1 MSEEELK
8 PCPFCGSTN
17 IRKNF
22 GIFPE
27 LFCSECEA
35 TIYAYDNYEDLDKS
49 WNTRPLE
56 DALQARIAE
65 LEERLRL
72 VPISEQKPEFI
83 NSVIFVNDI
92 HTWIGWR
99 YDDDDYDTFDK
110 RIGYHEKP
118 THWMPLPNLPEV
130 KDE

>member
-1 MSEEELK
+1 MSEKLK
-8 PCPFCGSTN
+8 PCPFCGNKN

-35 TIYAYDNYEDLDKS
+35 TIYAYDEHEDLAKS

-65 LEERLRL
+65 LQDE
-72 VPISEQKPEFI
+72 I
-83 NSVIFVNDI
+83 NKVNEI
-92 HTWIGWR
+92 LI
-99 YDDDDYDTFDK
+99 DYMGEWAGVGDL
-110 RIGYHEKP
+110 Y
-118 THWMPLPNLPEV
+118 LPENMLPIYNALSILR
-130 KDE
+130 DES

>member
-1 MSEEELK
+1 MNEELR

-27 LFCSECEA
+27 LFCGECEA

-56 DALQARIAE
+56 DALQKRIAE
-65 LEERLRL
+65 LEEAQRWKPL
-72 VPISEQKPEFI
+72 SE
-83 NSVIFVNDI
+83 
-92 HTWIGWR
+92 
-99 YDDDDYDTFDK
+99 
-110 RIGYHEKP
+110 
-118 THWMPLPNLPEV
+118 LPEENMEVLV
-130 KDE
+130 KTDRNYILIVEIQQIEEFNYDEHEHFGYGLIEHFMALPEAKHE

>member
-65 LEERLRL
+65 LEEQLLKVSKEYAEMSFARR
-72 VPISEQKPEFI
+72 
-83 NSVIFVNDI
+83 VNKHNETI
-92 HTWIGWR
+92 R
-99 YDDDDYDTFDK
+99 V
-110 RIGYHEKP
+110 R
-118 THWMPLPNLPEV
+118 
-130 KDE
+130 

>member
-1 MSEEELK
+1 MSELK
-8 PCPFCGSTN
+8 PCPFCGNKN

-35 TIYAYDNYEDLDKS
+35 TIYAYDEHEDLAKS

-65 LEERLRL
+65 LEAQLRWIPVSERL
-72 VPISEQKPEFI
+72 PEEDGEYL
-83 NSVIFVNDI
+83 IFWQCKHGKGIEIDVYS
-92 HTWIGWR
+92 TSLGWH
-99 YDDDDYDTFDK
+99 DVDSDL
-110 RIGYHEKP
+110 H
-118 THWMPLPNLPEV
+118 THWMPLPNLPE
-130 KDE
+130 DGN